1 MDGKPHHHQK
11 KTKGECT
18 FRVVDDFPLPA
29 RVGAAELD
37 AIEAFLMPLVN
48 AIFADS
54 SEVKASG
61 AGADLAALPPDS
73 TPPQKAVSRKR

>member
-18 FRVVDDFPLPA
+18 FRVIDDFPLPA
-29 RVGAAELD
+29 PVGAAELD

-48 AIFADS
+48 ALFADGS
-54 SEVKASG
+54 DVKVSEASAKYG
-61 AGADLAALPPDS
+61 LTGGTPALP
-73 TPPQKAVSRKR
+73 